1 MGFTIPN
8 YTLALANGASDQS
21 EPDSVDFQVLGDGTA
36 GVVYDPTN
44 YATNGVVTQQS
55 VIGQGVAIAP
65 YKVLVNGVYHTKGT
79 TTQLTL
85 DEGGANPR
93 FDLIVIPADNPQIP
107 QFRKGTESSDNPVF
121 PALVAGDVLLAS
133 VYRPSGTVTS
143 YATNA
148 LIVDKRKFVLSN
160 TTWLKTAAPTNN
172 DGNNGDFWV
181 DTSAVAT
188 GQSML
193 WVKRSGSWEN
203 LAEYVATSSANTAN
217 NVVLRD
223 ASGNFSAGTIT
234 ASLTGNVAGV
244 LTGSVVGN
252 AATATAFQNATGRT
266 VTLSG
271 DVTGTSAASATGAY
285 TLTATIGASK
295 VTQAM
300 LNAGTTGDVALVTV
314 SASGPLSNSVG
325 KNGDIWVVV

>member
-79 TTQLTL
+79 ATQLTL

-93 FDLIVIPADNPQIP
+93 FDLIVIPTSAPQTP
-107 QFRKGTESSDNPVF
+107 TFRKGSESSDNPVF
-121 PALVAGDVLLAS
+121 PALVDGDVLLAS

-160 TTWLKTAAPTNN
+160 TTWLKTAAPINS

-193 WVKRSGSWEN
+193 WVKRNGAWEN
-203 LAEYVATSSANTAN
+203 LAEYVAMGTSGTSNL
-217 NVVLRD
+217 VLRD
-223 ASGNFSAGTIT
+223 ASGNFSASTIT
-234 ASLTGNVAGV
+234 ASLTGNVAGI

-252 AATATAFQNATGRT
+252 ATTATNFQNATGRT

-271 DVTGTSAASATGAY
+271 DVTGTSAASATGTY
-285 TLTATIGASK
+285 TLTATIGAGK
-295 VTQAM
+295 VTQSM
-300 LNAGTTGDVALVTV
+300 LDTTNTVAKVTV
-314 SASGPLSNSVG
+314 SATEPSTV
-325 KNGDIWVVV
+325 KAGDIWVQI

>member
-21 EPDSVDFQVLGDGTA
+21 EPDSVDFQVLGDGTS

-65 YKVLVNGVYHTKGT
+65 YKVLVNGVYQVKGT
-79 TTQLTL
+79 STQLTL

-93 FDLIVIPADNPQIP
+93 FDLIVIPASAPQTP
-107 QFRKGTESSDNPVF
+107 TFRKGSESSDNPVF
-121 PALVAGDVLLAS
+121 PALVDGDVLLAS

-143 YATNA
+143 YAINA
-148 LIVDKRKFVLSN
+148 LIIDKRKFVLSN
-160 TTWLKTAAPTNN
+160 TTWLKTAAPTNS

-181 DTSAVAT
+181 DTSATAN

-193 WVKRSGSWEN
+193 WVKRSGAWEN
-203 LAEYVATSSANTAN
+203 LAEYIATTSANTASA
-217 NVVLRD
+217 VVQRD

-234 ASLTGNVAGV
+234 ASLTGNVAGI

-252 AATATAFQNATGRT
+252 ATTATNFQNATGRT

-271 DVTGTSAASATGAY
+271 NVTGTSAASSTGAY
-285 TLTATIGASK
+285 TVNATIGAGQ
-295 VTQAM
+295 VTQSM
-300 LNAGTTGDVALVTV
+300 LDTTNTVPSITV
-314 SASGPLSNSVG
+314 SASAPSGG